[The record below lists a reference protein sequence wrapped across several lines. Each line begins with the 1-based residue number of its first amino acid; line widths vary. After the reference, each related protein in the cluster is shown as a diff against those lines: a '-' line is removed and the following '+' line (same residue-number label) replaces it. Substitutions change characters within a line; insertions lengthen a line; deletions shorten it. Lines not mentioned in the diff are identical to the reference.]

1 MKTAIIIPA
10 RYESGRF
17 PGKPLALI
25 RGRPMIHW
33 VYSRCVESS
42 VPPARIYVATD
53 DDRIALACRLHNIQT
68 VMTSSDCRTGTDRVY
83 EASQQIDADMFI
95 NVQGDEP
102 MVKPDDI
109 DLVISAA
116 RRDPTVVYNAMCPI
130 TSDEDFR
137 NSSIPKVVCRPDGSL
152 LYASRAAI
160 PTTKS
165 CTFVA
170 AFKQVCIYAFPR
182 DALRSFASATK
193 KTPLEAIEDIEI
205 LRFIEM
211 GRTVTMVKVSG
222 ASIAVDHP
230 EDILRVEAALGAK
243 AANA

>member
-1 MKTAIIIPA
+1 MKIALIIPA
-10 RYESGRF
+10 RYASGRF

-25 RGRPMIHW
+25 HGVPMIRH
-33 VYSRCVESS
+33 VYARCAGST

-53 DDRIALACRLHNIQT
+53 DARIAEVCQLHGIQ
-68 VMTSSDCRTGTDRVY
+68 VIMTPSDCRTGTDRVY

-102 MVKPDDI
+102 MLKPDDI
-109 DLVISAA
+109 DLVVSAS
-116 RRDPTVVYNAMCPI
+116 RRDPTAVYNAMCPI
-130 TSDEDFR
+130 TRDEEFR
-137 NSSIPKVVCRPDGSL
+137 SSSVPKVVCRPDGTL

-182 DALRSFASATK
+182 DALRSFASEPK

-205 LRFIEM
+205 LRFLEM

-222 ASIAVDHP
+222 SSIAVDHP
-230 EDILRVEAALGAK
+230 EDIVRVERAMRQEAAHA
-243 AANA
+243 